1 MSQLQLTLSL
11 ALVLLLAPM
20 GSLRLSADNA
30 TNSPDGN
37 TATATASGNAY
48 IHGYTGFTFP
58 LNVGPFKRVQ
68 VTPFNANASDV
79 GIDYNNDPLTAHVSV
94 NIYPAKGPLQ
104 AHYQQCRDQVAQ
116 VHPDAKLVEEKPVTL
131 NKAGATYNGYSALF
145 TFQGK
150 FAADTAQELLSK
162 LLVFRYGDYFV
173 TYRVSY
179 TGDNRA
185 ANEKLIDDFIQNLDW
200 PPPTPA
206 TPLATPS
213 TTPLATPPAPSTT
226 P

>member
-1 MSQLQLTLSL
+1 MSRYRLSL
-11 ALVLLLAPM
+11 SIVWAILLVPIC
-20 GSLRLSADNA
+20 SIRLSADNA
-30 TNSPDGN
+30 TNSLDDN
-37 TATATASGNAY
+37 SANAPNDNY
-48 IHGYTGFTFP
+48 VHNFTGFTFP
-58 LNVGPFKRVQ
+58 LKVGAFKRVR

-94 NIYPAKGPLQ
+94 NIYPAKGPVQ
-104 AHYQQCRDQVAQ
+104 AHYEQCRDQVAQ

-150 FAADTAQELLSK
+150 FGGDTEQELLAK

-179 TGDNRA
+179 SEDDRA
-185 ANEKLIDDFIQNLDW
+185 ATEKLIDDFIQQLDW
-200 PPPTPA
+200 PSPSPA
-206 TPLATPS
+206 PTPS
-213 TTPLATPPAPSTT
+213 T
-226 P
+226 